1 MLTVAIA
8 TIVVLTV
15 ASLALLFWPDL
26 AADPAADD
34 MGNAEASSSGAV
46 HPIEDERPSDER

>member
-15 ASLALLFWPDL
+15 AALALLFWPEPD
-26 AADPAADD
+26 AAPLVDD
-34 MGNAEASSSGAV
+34 AEGSPLGDDR
-46 HPIEDERPSDER
+46 PIEEDHPSVER